1 MRVWN
6 KEEISTTNT
15 CCSNAVIKKMLSKD
29 ECCKD
34 EFKKLLKINTE
45 FCFAVLSTKPRA
57 SRMLDKCP
65 ILNYILKYSE
75 LYFSPFYDSDIT
87 NFFLPKSMASCFQD
101 YANYGYI

>member
-1 MRVWN
+1 
-6 KEEISTTNT
+6 
-15 CCSNAVIKKMLSKD
+15 MLSKD

-34 EFKKLLKINTE
+34 EFKKLLKINIE
-45 FCFAVLSTKPRA
+45 FCFAVLSTEPRA

-87 NFFLPKSMASCFQD
+87 NFFYLKVWLPVSKTVQTMGTFRLSWNS
-101 YANYGYI
+101 